1 MAELTGESRATA
13 NGVLATSNQLGATI
27 VASVEA
33 SFSRLEDSRVP
44 GGHDHSSGTRSEA
57 STRGRPSGGGRCCFS
72 GSRRRAAIFR
82 RISSD
87 GESTLAQLY
96 RREQSIPSVA

>member
-27 VASVEA
+27 GASVEA

-44 GGHDHSSGTRSEA
+44 GGRDHGSVGYWSKAAGHRRNPCPGGRRMSLSKSSGGRSNFQLQ
-57 STRGRPSGGGRCCFS
+57 STVDRLARCC
-72 GSRRRAAIFR
+72 G
-82 RISSD
+82 
-87 GESTLAQLY
+87 
-96 RREQSIPSVA
+96 